1 MNQTKPTRNPHLL
14 AVQSQFSLIFSGFFG
29 EHRENPTS
37 RCFQGFPSHRSL
49 QDDETFEHGIAL
61 TRALKENIFA
71 VIVAVELRL
80 SVSWTAW
87 TAWLTVGRP
96 GGLGDS
102 AAIFRETTGEL
113 MTSPD
118 TK

>member
-14 AVQSQFSLIFSGFFG
+14 AVKSQFSLIFSGFFW
-29 EHRENPTS
+29 EHRVSTQHP
-37 RCFQGFPSHRSL
+37 GAKPSHLSHPSL
-49 QDDETFEHGIAL
+49 EDDETFEHGIAL

-87 TAWLTVGRP
+87 TVGRP
-96 GGLGDS
+96 GGLGDLGP
-102 AAIFRETTGEL
+102 AIFRETTGEL

-118 TK
+118 TKK

>member
-14 AVQSQFSLIFSGFFG
+14 AVQSQLSPIFPGFFLG
-29 EHRENPTS
+29 NTV
-37 RCFQGFPSHRSL
+37 FQPNIQVPNQAIPSL
-49 QDDETFEHGIAL
+49 EDDETFEHGIAL

-80 SVSWTAW
+80 SVSWTAVR
-87 TAWLTVGRP
+87 TVVRP